1 LSKINFTMSEENVQM
16 QIKWPWVVIGTDAGG
31 MDPDS
36 ATGVVHPRAYGS
48 YPRILGRYVRE
59 AKLFTLEDA
68 VRKMSSG
75 VAARLGIRDR
85 GMLRE
90 GMFAD
95 IVVFDEKTIIDK
107 ATPEQPHQ
115 LSVGVKHVFVN
126 GVQVL
131 ADGKHTGAKPGKIVR
146 GSGWRGY

>member
-1 LSKINFTMSEENVQM
+1 M
-16 QIKWPWVVIGTDAGG
+16 
-31 MDPDS
+31 
-36 ATGVVHPRAYGS
+36 
-48 YPRILGRYVRE
+48 
-59 AKLFTLEDA
+59 KLLTLEDA
-68 VRKMSSG
+68 IRKMSSG
-75 VAARLGIRDR
+75 VAARLGMRDR
-85 GMLRE
+85 GLLRE

-95 IVVFDEKTIIDK
+95 IAIFDEKTIIDK

-131 ADGKHTGAKPGKIVR
+131 ADGKHTGAKPGRIVR